1 MNEIISFLYTTGIPF
16 IDIKEV
22 IMVMIALTCIFLGIR
37 KNYEPLLLVPI
48 GFGILFAN
56 LPGINEQ
63 LLSVKHE
70 GSVMYYLYQ
79 GIKLGIYPPLIFLGV
94 GAMTDF
100 SSLIANPKLIF
111 VGFASQFGIFMTFTC
126 ALLLHFPITD
136 AASIG
141 IIGGADGPTTIF
153 VASRLSPDILGTLAL
168 AAYSYMA
175 LVPMLQPPVIKLLT
189 TPKERVIKMKTLRPV
204 SQRERIIFP
213 IICFIVCT
221 IIAPGGAML
230 LGMLFFG
237 NLLREAGVVD
247 RLANTA
253 RNAMIDIC
261 TMMIGLCIG
270 STTIS
275 SVFLRADTLLIIGL
289 GCFSFVSA
297 TAAGV
302 ICAKLLNLFLKE
314 KINPIIGCAG
324 LSVVPG
330 SARVAQK
337 VGREYDK
344 SNFLLM
350 HAMAPNVAGVIG
362 SALVA
367 GVFLSILS

>member
-1 MNEIISFLYTTGIPF
+1 MGEIFNFIFTTGIPYF
-16 IDIKEV
+16 DLKEI
-22 IMVMIALTCIFLGIR
+22 IMVLIGLTCIFFGIR

-48 GFGILFAN
+48 GFGIIFAN
-56 LPGINEQ
+56 LPGIDEQ
-63 LLSVKHE
+63 LLGVNHQ

-79 GIKLGIYPPLIFLGV
+79 GVKMGIYPPLIFLGV

-100 SSLIANPKLIF
+100 SSLIANPKLILL
-111 VGFASQFGIFMTFTC
+111 GFAAQFGIFMTFTC
-126 ALLLHFPITD
+126 ALLLGFPITD

-141 IIGGADGPTTIF
+141 IIGGADGPTSIF
-153 VASRLSPDILGTLAL
+153 LASRLSPNLLGTIAI

-175 LVPMLQPPVIKLLT
+175 LVPILQPPVIKLLT
-189 TPKERVIKMKTLRPV
+189 TPKERVIRMKTLRPV
-204 SQRERIIFP
+204 SQREKILFP
-213 IICFIVCT
+213 IICFIVTT

-237 NLLREAGVVD
+237 NLLREAGVVE

-253 RNAMIDIC
+253 RNALLDIC

-275 SVFLRADTLLIIGL
+275 SLFLRSDTLLIVGL

-302 ICAKLLNLFLKE
+302 LGAKLMNLFLKD

-367 GVFLSILS
+367 GVFLSILG

>member
-1 MNEIISFLYTTGIPF
+1 MADVFNFIFTTGIPYF
-16 IDIKEV
+16 DLKEI
-22 IMVMIALTCIFLGIR
+22 IMVLIGLTCIFFGIR

-48 GFGILFAN
+48 GFGIIFAN
-56 LPGINEQ
+56 LPGIDEQ
-63 LLSVKHE
+63 LLGVNHH

-79 GIKLGIYPPLIFLGV
+79 GVKMGIYPPLIFLGV

-100 SSLIANPKLIF
+100 SSLIANPKLILL
-111 VGFASQFGIFMTFTC
+111 GFAAQFGIFMTFTC
-126 ALLLHFPITD
+126 ALLLGFPITD

-141 IIGGADGPTTIF
+141 IIGGADGPTSIF
-153 VASRLSPDILGTLAL
+153 LASRLSPELLGTIAI

-175 LVPMLQPPVIKLLT
+175 LVPILQPPVIKLLT
-189 TPKERVIKMKTLRPV
+189 TPKERVIRMKTLRPV
-204 SQRERIIFP
+204 SQRERILFP
-213 IICFIVCT
+213 IICFIVTT

-237 NLLREAGVVD
+237 NLLREAGVVE

-253 RNAMIDIC
+253 RNALLDIC

-275 SVFLRADTLLIIGL
+275 SMFLRSDTLLIVGL

-302 ICAKLLNLFLKE
+302 LGAKLMNLFLKE

-367 GVFLSILS
+367 GVFLSILG